1 MKKQRGCAFFK
12 GLIKNAK
19 GTEKMIK
26 NFHANCLPV
35 LIGSLP
41 MENHAKAIKLVYKYT
56 PEIPLWVQL
65 PVFKEEGMLAQFL
78 PGMPG
83 LTIENDKSFIDTA
96 GNNFD
101 NELVSFYE
109 DYIAV
114 TEGLGDLL
122 SSRFALTTD
131 TATGFFELIK
141 QTKTLS
147 NTLIA
152 VKGQITG
159 PITFCTGVND
169 QNGRAIFYNEQIRDA
184 AVKLLAMKSKWQVR
198 QLSQLGCP
206 VMIFFDEPAIAGF
219 GSSAFIS
226 ISRDEV
232 LKCFEE
238 TFEAVHSEG
247 GLVGIHVCAN
257 ADWSLVLESSADI
270 VSFDAYSFFDRFIL
284 YPEQIKRFMDSG
296 RILAWGIVPT
306 SNTEDIDRETTDSL
320 ISKWEDKA
328 AQIELLGIDRSQI
341 LAQSLITPSC
351 GTGSLNIE
359 HAIKVLDLTKE
370 VSKQLRNKK
379 IRRK

>member
-1 MKKQRGCAFFK
+1 
-12 GLIKNAK
+12 
-19 GTEKMIK
+19 MIK
-26 NFHANCLPV
+26 NFQANCLPV

-41 MENHAKAIKLVYKYT
+41 MDNHAEAIKLVYKYT
-56 PEIPLWVQL
+56 PEIPSWVQL
-65 PVFKEEGMLAQFL
+65 PLLKEEGMLAQFL

-83 LTIENDKSFIDTA
+83 LTIENDRYFINTA

-101 NELVSFYE
+101 DLLVSFYE

-114 TEGLGDLL
+114 TEGRADLL

-131 TATGFFELIK
+131 TAMGFFELIK
-141 QTKTLS
+141 QTKTLP
-147 NTLIA
+147 NPLVA

-159 PITFCTGVND
+159 PITFCTGVHD
-169 QNGRAIFYNEQIRDA
+169 QKGRAIFYNEQIRDA

-198 QLSQLGCP
+198 QLSQFKCP
-206 VMIFFDEPAIAGF
+206 VMIFFDEPGLAGF

-226 ISRDEV
+226 ISRDEI

-306 SNTEDIDRETTDSL
+306 SNAEDIDRETTDSL
-320 ISKWEDKA
+320 VSKWEDKA
-328 AQIELLGIDRSQI
+328 GQIELFGIDRSQI

-359 HAIKVLDLTKE
+359 HAVKVLDLTKE
-370 VSKQLRNKK
+370 VSKRLRNSH
-379 IRRK
+379 